1 MPRATR
7 NGAEECVS
15 EISSVHHAKRCHER
29 GGSLKRRGRGAASAF
44 IAVAAAA
51 THHRRRRRPPRSSSP
66 PSPASHGRRSL
77 SPMQLFRIASSRPLA
92 ATRSSSPPDLIRH
105 HHPSPCRRHT
115 PQWPPALCR
124 RQLFMIITCCRLNS
138 LPRSS
143 SLLVT
148 QSSIFVSSPY
158 THCHRQRH
166 RLILAPSRV
175 TAVIAAMQAVCIH
188 VRSNDCVHEP

>member
-1 MPRATR
+1 MQPGSDFFVRPRELDTCLGQRAT
-7 NGAEECVS
+7 APEECVS

-92 ATRSSSPPDLIRH
+92 ATSSSSPPDLIRH
-105 HHPSPCRRHT
+105 HLLVAATRHSG
-115 PQWPPALCR
+115 
-124 RQLFMIITCCRLNS
+124 RQLFAAATENS
-138 LPRSS
+138 IEPKMYYKNE
-143 SLLVT
+143 
-148 QSSIFVSSPY
+148 PEK
-158 THCHRQRH
+158 H
-166 RLILAPSRV
+166 
-175 TAVIAAMQAVCIH
+175 
-188 VRSNDCVHEP
+188 SNKAHE